1 MDVDQILCLGSES
14 ATVKGSKQ
22 AESLSQ
28 THILLDRIRELVTQ
42 QEGSTGEGSTGSLA
56 SNPELGWTLYRAVKL
71 GVEHSVLEDAL
82 GGAALAPESQLK
94 EAHDAW
100 VEHGSHDKHAV
111 VSESTEGDDSSLK
124 PARGSYSARMSGRE
138 SFQVL
143 RKAMLQ
149 GCMELP
155 NGDRLSR
162 DERVSEV
169 CNISSS
175 SIADRLSELS
185 LCTTKLSA
193 PRDSFVAMLKVEQ
206 LKQSIVD
213 RIRELVIQQEGS
225 TGSLASS
232 PELGWILYRAV
243 KLGVEHSVL
252 EDALG
257 GAAVAPESQLKKAHD
272 AWVKILNASTCD
284 RDSWDERAPPH
295 RPNMQRGL

>member
-82 GGAALAPESQLK
+82 GGAA
-94 EAHDAW
+94 
-100 VEHGSHDKHAV
+100 
-111 VSESTEGDDSSLK
+111 
-124 PARGSYSARMSGRE
+124 
-138 SFQVL
+138 
-143 RKAMLQ
+143 
-149 GCMELP
+149 
-155 NGDRLSR
+155 
-162 DERVSEV
+162 
-169 CNISSS
+169 
-175 SIADRLSELS
+175 
-185 LCTTKLSA
+185 
-193 PRDSFVAMLKVEQ
+193 
-206 LKQSIVD
+206 
-213 RIRELVIQQEGS
+213 
-225 TGSLASS
+225 
-232 PELGWILYRAV
+232 
-243 KLGVEHSVL
+243 
-252 EDALG
+252 
-257 GAAVAPESQLKKAHD
+257 VAPESQLKKAHD